1 MIKIFL
7 GSECMNYKL
16 WAEEYLK
23 DAQNIKSAIDK
34 EKENLKKAKK
44 FDETQEI
51 NRRIQ
56 ILKSMY
62 YECKLT
68 ATTLAGKECEQ
79 VA

>member
-16 WAEEYLK
+16 WAEEYLT

-56 ILKSMY
+56 ILRSMY

-68 ATTLAGKECEQ
+68 ASLLSRKECEQ

>member
-1 MIKIFL
+1 
-7 GSECMNYKL
+7 MNYKL
-16 WAEEYLK
+16 WAEEYLT
-23 DAQNIKSAIDK
+23 DAQNIKNAIDK
-34 EKENLKKAKK
+34 EKERLKKAKN

-56 ILKSMY
+56 ILRSMY

-68 ATTLAGKECEQ
+68 ASLLAGKESDR

>member
-1 MIKIFL
+1 
-7 GSECMNYKL
+7 MNYKL
-16 WAEEYLK
+16 WTEEYLK

-68 ATTLAGKECEQ
+68 ESLLSGKECEQ

>member
-1 MIKIFL
+1 
-7 GSECMNYKL
+7 MNYKL

-23 DAQNIKSAIDK
+23 DAQKIKSAIDK
-34 EKENLKKAKK
+34 EKENLKNAKK

-68 ATTLAGKECEQ
+68 ASLLSGKECEQ

>member
-1 MIKIFL
+1 
-7 GSECMNYKL
+7 MNYQL

-68 ATTLAGKECEQ
+68 ASLLLGKECEQ

>member
-1 MIKIFL
+1 
-7 GSECMNYKL
+7 MNYKL

-51 NRRIQ
+51 NRRIH

-68 ATTLAGKECEQ
+68 ATMLAGKECEQ